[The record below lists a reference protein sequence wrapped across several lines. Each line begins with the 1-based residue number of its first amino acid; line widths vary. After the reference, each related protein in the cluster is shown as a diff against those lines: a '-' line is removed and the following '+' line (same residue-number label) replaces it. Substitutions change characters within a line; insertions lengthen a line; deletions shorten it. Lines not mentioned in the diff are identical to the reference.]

1 MFERF
6 TEKAIKV
13 IMLAQEEA
21 RRLNHNFVGTEQLLL
36 GLLAEGSGIA
46 ARALR
51 KHNVELEKAR
61 EEVEKII
68 GRGTSKVGIEIPFTP
83 RSKRVLEAAWDEA
96 RSLSVTYIGT
106 EHLLLGL
113 LEDDIGVAI
122 QVLKA
127 LEVDADALRETTMDL
142 TSRVLDSINAQA
154 EGVLNKCE
162 SAKQG
167 INTFNFSMKRI
178 TEDIY
183 ELCQTNKMS
192 KSDALAFKE
201 ELKRR
206 FLTIAENAKQICLPE
221 VFDFSQ
227 ELSKIDEW
235 IETLK

>member
-36 GLLAEGSGIA
+36 GLLGEGSGIA

-113 LEDDIGVAI
+113 LKDDIGVAI

-167 INTFNFSMKRI
+167 INTFKFSMKRI
-178 TEDIY
+178 TEDIS

-206 FLTIAENAKQICLPE
+206 FATIAETAKQICLPE

-227 ELSKIDEW
+227 ELSKIDRW
-235 IETLK
+235 IETLE